1 MEYDIGNKRIYEG
14 EVMPQ
19 FKRFVAYLYYYENDT
34 KEYLAGFAKVE
45 MRGGICR
52 LEIHLKGTEYAGQE
66 GKVSLFIR
74 REGKILTFPVGSMRL
89 MSQSSDYT
97 GRISEGELG
106 DETCH
111 MQDVC
116 GILIQPGDGNFYGSQ
131 WDDGEIHKEEIEV
144 FRAAS
149 RDKVSQNSANQNATD
164 QNPSSQSKE
173 SQKSES
179 QNKMDQNKASQ
190 ETKEEDKKM
199 EAAEEQSLQ
208 TEEVPMRCIFSEQQ
222 SMEKCIRER
231 NTQEKGTGEKEASI
245 WEHWENLKRKMTI
258 LHPFEGENITCVHME
273 LRDLR
278 ELPQKYWYLGNN
290 SFLLHGFFNYR
301 YLFFGEQVTPEGRE
315 LFLAVPGVYQ
325 KPEKVMAAIFG
336 FPQFRTEKPCQ
347 QLEGTFGYWYRRM
360 DE

>member
-131 WDDGEIHKEEIEV
+131 WDDGEIHKEEIEM
-144 FRAAS
+144 
-149 RDKVSQNSANQNATD
+149 Q
-164 QNPSSQSKE
+164 
-173 SQKSES
+173 
-179 QNKMDQNKASQ
+179 
-190 ETKEEDKKM
+190 
-199 EAAEEQSLQ
+199 AAEEPSLQ
-208 TEEVPMRCIFSEQQ
+208 TEEVPMRRIFPEQRR
-222 SMEKCIRER
+222 MEKAE
-231 NTQEKGTGEKEASI
+231 EKEASI

>member
-1 MEYDIGNKRIYEG
+1 
-14 EVMPQ
+14 MPQ
-19 FKRFVAYLYYYENDT
+19 FRRFVAYLYYYENDT

-74 REGKILTFPVGSMRL
+74 REGKILAFPVGSMRL

-131 WDDGEIHKEEIEV
+131 WDDGEIHKEEIEM
-144 FRAAS
+144 
-149 RDKVSQNSANQNATD
+149 Q
-164 QNPSSQSKE
+164 
-173 SQKSES
+173 
-179 QNKMDQNKASQ
+179 
-190 ETKEEDKKM
+190 
-199 EAAEEQSLQ
+199 AAEEPSLQ
-208 TEEVPMRCIFSEQQ
+208 TEEVPMRRIFPEQRR
-222 SMEKCIRER
+222 MEKAE
-231 NTQEKGTGEKEASI
+231 EKEASI

-360 DE
+360 YE

>member
-1 MEYDIGNKRIYEG
+1 
-14 EVMPQ
+14 MPQ

-74 REGKILTFPVGSMRL
+74 REGKILAFPVGSMRL

-131 WDDGEIHKEEIEV
+131 WDDGEIHKEEIEM
-144 FRAAS
+144 
-149 RDKVSQNSANQNATD
+149 Q
-164 QNPSSQSKE
+164 
-173 SQKSES
+173 
-179 QNKMDQNKASQ
+179 
-190 ETKEEDKKM
+190 
-199 EAAEEQSLQ
+199 AAEEPSLQ
-208 TEEVPMRCIFSEQQ
+208 TEEVPMRRIFPEQRR
-222 SMEKCIRER
+222 MEKAE
-231 NTQEKGTGEKEASI
+231 EKEASI

>member
-1 MEYDIGNKRIYEG
+1 
-14 EVMPQ
+14 MPQ

-131 WDDGEIHKEEIEV
+131 WDDGEIHKEEIEM
-144 FRAAS
+144 
-149 RDKVSQNSANQNATD
+149 Q
-164 QNPSSQSKE
+164 
-173 SQKSES
+173 
-179 QNKMDQNKASQ
+179 
-190 ETKEEDKKM
+190 
-199 EAAEEQSLQ
+199 AAEEPSLQ
-208 TEEVPMRCIFSEQQ
+208 TEEVPMRRIFPEQRR
-222 SMEKCIRER
+222 MEKAE
-231 NTQEKGTGEKEASI
+231 EKEASI

-258 LHPFEGENITCVHME
+258 MHPFEGENITCVHME

-325 KPEKVMAAIFG
+325 KPEKVMAAILG

>member
-1 MEYDIGNKRIYEG
+1 
-14 EVMPQ
+14 MPQ
-19 FKRFVAYLYYYENDT
+19 FRRFVAYLYYYENDT

-74 REGKILTFPVGSMRL
+74 REGKILAFPVGSMRL

-131 WDDGEIHKEEIEV
+131 WDDGEIHKEEIEI

-149 RDKVSQNSANQNATD
+149 RNQKLENQNKTSQNPVNQHTTD
-164 QNPSSQSKE
+164 QNPVSKNVTSQNPVNQNTTDKNPVG
-173 SQKSES
+173 
-179 QNKMDQNKASQ
+179 QNKMSQNEVSQ
-190 ETKEEDKKM
+190 DTVEEKEM
-199 EAAEEQSLQ
+199 QAAEEPSLQ
-208 TEEVPMRCIFSEQQ
+208 TEEVPMRRIFPEQRR
-222 SMEKCIRER
+222 MEKAEE
-231 NTQEKGTGEKEASI
+231 NEASI

-301 YLFFGEQVTPEGRE
+301 YLFFGEQVTSEGRE

>member
-1 MEYDIGNKRIYEG
+1 
-14 EVMPQ
+14 MPQ
-19 FKRFVAYLYYYENDT
+19 FRRFVAYLYYYENDT

-74 REGKILTFPVGSMRL
+74 REGKILAFPVGSMRL

-131 WDDGEIHKEEIEV
+131 WDDGEIHKEEIEM
-144 FRAAS
+144 
-149 RDKVSQNSANQNATD
+149 Q
-164 QNPSSQSKE
+164 
-173 SQKSES
+173 
-179 QNKMDQNKASQ
+179 
-190 ETKEEDKKM
+190 
-199 EAAEEQSLQ
+199 AAEEPSLQ
-208 TEEVPMRCIFSEQQ
+208 TEEVPMRRIFPEQRR
-222 SMEKCIRER
+222 MEKAE
-231 NTQEKGTGEKEASI
+231 EKEASI

>member
-1 MEYDIGNKRIYEG
+1 
-14 EVMPQ
+14 MPQ
-19 FKRFVAYLYYYENDT
+19 FRRFVAYLYYYENDT

-45 MRGGICR
+45 MRGGICL
-52 LEIHLKGTEYAGQE
+52 LEIHLNGTEYAGQE

-74 REGKILTFPVGSMRL
+74 REGKILAFSVGSMRL

-131 WDDGEIHKEEIEV
+131 WDDGEIHKEEIEM
-144 FRAAS
+144 
-149 RDKVSQNSANQNATD
+149 Q
-164 QNPSSQSKE
+164 
-173 SQKSES
+173 
-179 QNKMDQNKASQ
+179 
-190 ETKEEDKKM
+190 
-199 EAAEEQSLQ
+199 AAEEPSLQ
-208 TEEVPMRCIFSEQQ
+208 TEEVPMRRIFPEQRR
-222 SMEKCIRER
+222 MEKAE
-231 NTQEKGTGEKEASI
+231 EKEASI

>member
-1 MEYDIGNKRIYEG
+1 
-14 EVMPQ
+14 MPQ

-131 WDDGEIHKEEIEV
+131 WDDGEIHKEEIEM
-144 FRAAS
+144 
-149 RDKVSQNSANQNATD
+149 Q
-164 QNPSSQSKE
+164 
-173 SQKSES
+173 
-179 QNKMDQNKASQ
+179 
-190 ETKEEDKKM
+190 
-199 EAAEEQSLQ
+199 AAEEPSLQ
-208 TEEVPMRCIFSEQQ
+208 TEEVPMRRIFPEQRR
-222 SMEKCIRER
+222 MEKAE
-231 NTQEKGTGEKEASI
+231 EKEASI